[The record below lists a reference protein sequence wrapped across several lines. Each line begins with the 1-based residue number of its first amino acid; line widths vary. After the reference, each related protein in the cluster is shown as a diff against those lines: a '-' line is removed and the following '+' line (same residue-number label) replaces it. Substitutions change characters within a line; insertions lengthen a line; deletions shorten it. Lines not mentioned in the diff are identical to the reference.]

1 MRRRTHLKIAEELAE
16 FAAAGSDG
24 AADSTCTID
33 PDEKKKGE
41 GELEGE
47 KTKARGWA
55 VLRVLSTGRAS

>member
-33 PDEKKKGE
+33 PDEKKRRRRIGGK
-41 GELEGE
+41 
-47 KTKARGWA
+47 KTKARAWA